1 VLELYAFGDQAA
13 QLVNGR
19 IVNTLFKMVRRDQ
32 AGNIVPMSK
41 GRIALEL
48 EWAEVMF
55 RKVMIRPLDAE
66 AVALIRKQG
75 SD

>member
-1 VLELYAFGDQAA
+1 ML
-13 QLVNGR
+13 
-19 IVNTLFKMVRRDQ
+19 KRDG
-32 AGNIVPMSK
+32 AGNTIPLTR

-55 RKVMIRPLDAE
+55 RNVMIRPLTE
-66 AVALIRKQG
+66 QSIALIRKQG